1 MAIRD
6 DLNESSESSGTPPSP
21 GFHPRTRYISSQY
34 LADSSLSTDVSLY
47 DFTLPHHITGGG
59 GGASSTGSN
68 DGESGSVSSFTVY
81 SDSM

>member
-6 DLNESSESSGTPPSP
+6 DLNESSESSGTPSSP

-59 GGASSTGSN
+59 GASNAGSN
-68 DGESGSVSSFTVY
+68 DGESDSVSSLTVCI
-81 SDSM
+81 DGV

>member
-6 DLNESSESSGTPPSP
+6 DLNESSESSGTPSSP

-68 DGESGSVSSFTVY
+68 DGESGSVSSLTVY